1 MPVWVRQITTANEQL
16 SQTNTALA
24 DRFST
29 LTIEFDRAREVSRS
43 TSDQATSTGAFPGI
57 DGLFR
62 QNEKELR
69 RVIELLEVTQKDK
82 RQLVAKVRECF
93 TSMKELDKLAEDVSE
108 IARHTNILS
117 LNAMIEA
124 ASAGDPGRGFAIV
137 ADEVR
142 SLSALSATS
151 GRIIAKTV
159 ERISQRMSAV
169 VNLAE
174 ESELKEQQALDD
186 SQAAIDRVMSNFEV
200 VTSSLTESAADLQAA
215 SGEIHEHI
223 GEVMVSLQ
231 FQDRVSQILTNVCES
246 VRALYEQFFSRQTKV
261 VDPATK
267 STEIVDGI
275 DEQILHRR
283 TTTGQPRV

>member
-1 MPVWVRQITTANEQL
+1 MAPWP
-16 SQTNTALA
+16 LA
-24 DRFST
+24 VAHTR
-29 LTIEFDRAREVSRS
+29 
-43 TSDQATSTGAFPGI
+43 TSTGAFPGI

-108 IARHTNILS
+108 IARHTNLLS

-142 SLSALSATS
+142 SLPALSATS

-159 ERISQRMSAV
+159 ERIKRD
-169 VNLAE
+169 
-174 ESELKEQQALDD
+174 LDFGD
-186 SQAAIDRVMSNFEV
+186 D
-200 VTSSLTESAADLQAA
+200 
-215 SGEIHEHI
+215 
-223 GEVMVSLQ
+223 
-231 FQDRVSQILTNVCES
+231 
-246 VRALYEQFFSRQTKV
+246 
-261 VDPATK
+261 
-267 STEIVDGI
+267 
-275 DEQILHRR
+275 
-283 TTTGQPRV
+283 